1 MKDRLKVF
9 SGQSNPELAQA
20 ICRELKVPLSPSRTS
35 RFAND
40 NQFVQILENV
50 REKDV
55 FVVQTGAPPVDPSL
69 VELLLMVD
77 ALHHASAKR
86 ITAVMPYFHYVRSD
100 KKDEPRISIA
110 ARLVADLLEVAGATR
125 VLTMTLHSEQI
136 QGFFRIPVDQ
146 MSAAPIICD
155 HFRRNNDLSN
165 CVAVAPDAGSAK
177 RAGVYAER
185 LNIPLAVGDKRRVAH
200 GDESEIVRI
209 VGEVEGRDAI
219 MFDDEI
225 ATAGSMLNLC
235 RFLTERA
242 GARSVRAAATHGVLC
257 GDAVERL
264 NDSPIEEVV
273 ITDSVPLPPGR
284 RSAKIKVLSVAPLFA
299 QAIANIHS
307 GESVS
312 ALFK

>member
-1 MKDRLKVF
+1 
-9 SGQSNPELAQA
+9 
-20 ICRELKVPLSPSRTS
+20 
-35 RFAND
+35 
-40 NQFVQILENV
+40 
-50 REKDV
+50 
-55 FVVQTGAPPVDPSL
+55 
-69 VELLLMVD
+69 
-77 ALHHASAKR
+77 
-86 ITAVMPYFHYVRSD
+86 YVRSD

-110 ARLVADLLEVAGATR
+110 ARLVADMLQTAGANR

-136 QGFFRIPVDQ
+136 QGFFHIPVDQ
-146 MSAAPIICD
+146 LSAVPIICD

-200 GDESEIVRI
+200 GDSSEIVRI
-209 VGEVEGRDAI
+209 VGDVEGRDAI

-225 ATAGSMLNLC
+225 ATGGSMLNLC
-235 RFLTERA
+235 DFLTERCNVK
-242 GARSVRAAATHGVLC
+242 SVRAAATHGILC
-257 GDAVERL
+257 GNAASAI

-273 ITDSVPLPPGR
+273 ITDTVPLPPEKCIP
-284 RSAKIKVLSVAPLFA
+284 KIKVLSVAPLFA